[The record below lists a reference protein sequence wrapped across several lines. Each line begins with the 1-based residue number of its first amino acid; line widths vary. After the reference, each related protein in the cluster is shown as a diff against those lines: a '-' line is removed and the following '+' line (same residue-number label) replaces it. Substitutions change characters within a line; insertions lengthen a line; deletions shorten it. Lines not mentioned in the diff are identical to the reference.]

1 MNQSLKPQQ
10 IKTELW
16 SPRFIHSLLFT
27 SLPCLN
33 VCSLVMICL
42 STQNGT
48 APPPTLTVKIREI
61 LEQITGYVVG
71 TPHNLTSGDNKDH
84 NNT

>member
-1 MNQSLKPQQ
+1 
-10 IKTELW
+10 
-16 SPRFIHSLLFT
+16 
-27 SLPCLN
+27 
-33 VCSLVMICL
+33 MICL

-48 APPPTLTVKIREI
+48 VPPPTLTVKIREI

-71 TPHNLTSGDNKDH
+71 TPHNLTSGDNMDH